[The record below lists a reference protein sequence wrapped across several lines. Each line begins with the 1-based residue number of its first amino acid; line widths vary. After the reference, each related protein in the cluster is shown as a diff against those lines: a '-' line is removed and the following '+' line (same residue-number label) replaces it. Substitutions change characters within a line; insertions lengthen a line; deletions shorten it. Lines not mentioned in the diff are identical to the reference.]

1 MTLQV
6 VDGIAWQ
13 HEPRTVNFAE
23 PGHHNWAV
31 TGVQYVGIAGTNGWR
46 GGGRKV
52 FLHFDNTWKEEFHGF
67 PSKEKANEALS
78 NAPGVPSGQAPISAL
93 AAAFMKAKK

>member
-6 VDGIAWQ
+6 FDGITWLF
-13 HEPRTVNFAE
+13 EPQAVNFAE
-23 PGHHNWAV
+23 HGHHNWAV
-31 TGVQYVGIAGTNGWR
+31 TGVQYIDPLR
-46 GGGRKV
+46 EKRYSSGGKKV